1 MAPYFKIFIR
11 FDKKLKIILFSVLS
25 ICYTASVSYA
35 QCIGGDCLNGFGE
48 KQYADSGR
56 FIGTFLNGARNCGT
70 YEYPNGNRY
79 IGCFDRNQR
88 SGYCNYT
95 YSSGDVFRGS
105 YLRDERIYGNYHF
118 KNGTVY
124 TGTFKGGNFDGMGS
138 LRYQDGRIWEG
149 IWENGNRSWGG
160 YLSMGGDD
168 PVVDS
173 GFSISKPFMNE
184 KGSKAVQPRFFAVVV
199 GVADYYGSLSD
210 LEYSDDDAS
219 VFYSYLKNAFPDEMS
234 RGKSELLL
242 NKEATKEN
250 VLRALSE
257 VFAQSTEDDYIV
269 FYFSGHGAPGY
280 FCPTDYTTQRLD
292 HSVIKEAF
300 RRAKAKYRL
309 CIADACF
316 SGSIGSAVQADN
328 HSTSSAELKDA
339 RIAVIMSSKP
349 SQTSM
354 ETAALRQGLFSYYMI
369 RGLRGVADLNKDS
382 YVTVGELFLYVKRA
396 VSEKSRYEQVP
407 VVYGVNLNMIPMA
420 RISRQ

>member
-1 MAPYFKIFIR
+1 MTYYFEATCNFFGLFIR
-11 FDKKLKIILFSVLS
+11 IFLFIFS
-25 ICYTASVSYA
+25 IYMASPVSYA

-48 KQYADSGR
+48 KHYGDSGR
-56 FIGTFLNGARNCGT
+56 FIGTFLNGSRNCGT

-138 LRYQDGRIWEG
+138 LRYPDGRIWEG
-149 IWENGNRSWGG
+149 IFDNGNRSWGG

-168 PVVDS
+168 LVVDS
-173 GFSISKPFMNE
+173 GFSMSKPFMNE
-184 KGSKAVQPRFFAVVV
+184 KGSKDVQPRFFAVVV
-199 GVADYYGSLSD
+199 GVADYDGSLSD

-219 VFYSYLKNAFPDEMS
+219 VFYSYLKKAFPEEMS
-234 RGKSELLL
+234 KGKSRLLL
-242 NKEATKEN
+242 NKDATKEN
-250 VLRALSE
+250 VLRALSD
-257 VFAQSTEDDYIV
+257 VFSQSTEDDYIV

-280 FCPTDYTTQRLD
+280 FCPTDYTTQKLD

-300 RRAKAKYRL
+300 RKAKAKYRL

-316 SGSIGSAVQADN
+316 SGSIGSAAQGN
-328 HSTSSAELKDA
+328 NNSTSSTELKDA

-382 YVTVGELFLYVKRA
+382 YVTMGELFLYVKRA
-396 VSEKSRYEQVP
+396 VSEKSRYEQIP
-407 VVYGVNLNMIPMA
+407 VIYGVNLNMIPMA